1 MGPFYWVVQV
11 DFGEGIEFYFG
22 YITSWLPD
30 RHPRRFQVGIWIY
43 KFKPQRRSQGWRFKY
58 GIHQMAIIP
67 WDKINCLDRVK
78 EDDQGLSFGAESA
91 EEREVVSELGGKL
104 DKWNV
109 LI

>member
-1 MGPFYWVVQV
+1 
-11 DFGEGIEFYFG
+11 
-22 YITSWLPD
+22 
-30 RHPRRFQVGIWIY
+30 
-43 KFKPQRRSQGWRFKY
+43 
-58 GIHQMAIIP
+58 MAIIP

-78 EDDQGLSFGAESA
+78 EDDQGLSSGAESA

>member
-1 MGPFYWVVQV
+1 MGPFYSVVEV
-11 DFGEGIEFYFG
+11 GHFGEGIEFYFG

-30 RHPRRFQVGIWIY
+30 RHPRFQVGIWIY

-58 GIHQMAIIP
+58 GIYQMATLP

-78 EDDQGLSFGAESA
+78 EDDQGLSSGEESI
-91 EEREVVSELGGKL
+91 EERVMVSELGEKL
-104 DKWNV
+104 DKWDV